1 MFPWNIAKSAEAMF
15 SRWAV
20 KRVCKFLLKKK
31 LGQFI
36 LGDIDADQ
44 LDVQLSEGTI
54 QLSDLALNV
63 DFLNQKFG
71 AAASVIIKEGSIGS
85 LLVRMP
91 WKGKGCEVEVDEL
104 ELVLIP
110 CAENNSQGSAE
121 SCNLDK
127 DGNPVKLDSDM
138 GENTAKSSSR
148 DVHEGVKTIAKMV
161 KWFLTS
167 FHVTIKRL
175 IVAFDPCIEMDGKT
189 SGCRSTLV
197 LRISETECGTCVS
210 EDDTQNADARIENFL
225 GISQLTNF
233 VKFQGAALELLQMD
247 DVDNQTCIPCE
258 TESTFFSG
266 CRPPCAT
273 TPILIGKRGG
283 FSGNLK
289 LSIPWKNGSL
299 DIRKVD
305 ADVSIEPVELR
316 FQPSTIKWLLLAWE
330 KYKNLEKDGSSLKS
344 ADSVFLDS
352 ASHCISP
359 RSVCSAADKVMPI
372 CGSFPTESSS
382 LTLQDSMTE
391 GLLPGSHLI
400 SDWVPFLLH
409 KNKEDAI
416 EELDFGASVDQFFE
430 CFDGI
435 RSSQSALGSSG
446 AWNWTCS
453 VFTAI
458 TAASSLASGSLHI
471 PSEQQHVETNLKAT
485 LAGISVVFSFQNE
498 NQTHFCDT
506 KGAHSAVLYLGAE
519 CRDILL
525 VTQVCPQEIRFQ
537 GTMEYIEVANYSSYK
552 DDTFEFGFQG
562 CNNNINSQTLS
573 VLHLQ
578 ADVQNALPLYVSSS
592 EDLDESNALAAE
604 DFPFGYKDGVVRTTL
619 LKTSGVTHCQF
630 TVGSSSSNGSLSGTT
645 SFSLKLPHF
654 VFWVDFSL
662 LNMLFELVKELEKPV
677 EMNNKQAEVPSEA
690 SNKNHGSSH
699 GNLRRSSSCVKT
711 LSSTESLRGDI
722 LIPSARIILCFRA
735 KGGEDVRGF
744 SSWDQFIALE
754 FSSPSTFNKGIIQE
768 HGPTSDA
775 RSDKRFSSTATRSLH
790 LNVGNLDVFLVSP
803 ASKDNAGIRS
813 GNMQRQKFTAQ
824 NIMSVTDRTGRLS
837 VISMLWQEGYVT
849 GPWIAKKAKNLA
861 TFEESRSI
869 SKFVGQ
875 DHEFA
880 SVSTVKDLQDLNSH
894 TREEIILSS
903 AFSLH
908 ACLPSVSIS
917 LGNTQYKGLYSLL
930 DQMINELNVACGSV
944 NVKEKSSVSQTSILV
959 GCDSVEILISLD
971 AKEIVK
977 SSMQSE
983 LPGAWHQLKL
993 KVQKLEMLSV
1003 SNIGGITGA
1012 NFFWLAHG
1020 EGKLWGSITG
1030 IPDQE
1035 FLLIACSNSTMKRG
1049 DGGGSNA
1056 LSSRLAGS
1064 DIVHLWDPK
1073 TFQGSTSIT
1082 VRCATIVAVGGRL
1095 DWTEAICSFFVIPPP
1110 EIEQAVDIEKGDVNS
1125 HHGSSFVLNLVD
1137 VGLSYEPYLKNAMV
1151 RTEAL
1156 DSEPIFSYV
1165 KEDEEHVSCLLA
1177 ASSLNL
1183 SNSTTEDSMES
1194 EYRIRVQDLGL
1205 LLRVMAKPE
1214 DVGGIYSVEHLHKIG
1229 YVKVA
1234 REALVE
1240 ATLKTNCNNG
1250 LLWEVECS
1258 KSHVYVETCYDTMSS
1273 LFRLAAQLQKLFAP
1287 DMEESV
1293 VHLQTRWN
1301 KVQQEQESRGFNDEA
1316 SNSGSN
1322 SLLPNSQVH
1331 TFGAVTESETRL
1343 VGLMDEICDDA
1354 FHLDKDQTCQYDT
1367 SESQICIS
1375 FDQDL
1380 GEARYSSIE
1389 TPEIFSP
1396 GPSFDGSMPV
1406 AELESNQTSFLQE
1419 GNVLELI
1426 EGYCLSELRP
1436 LSELSANRQSPHEIL
1451 KCKTRN
1457 VINRD
1462 VGAENNGWYGTSVR
1476 ILENHISEAS
1486 ESSMKE
1492 PVEDKL
1498 PSIEG
1503 TKCNDFGKAIGCVLL
1518 KNIDVRWRMLSGSD
1532 WHDSRATDQRSVDCS
1547 GRDATVC
1554 LEFALS
1560 GMEFQYDVFPAG
1572 GISVSKLSLS
1582 VQDFYLYDRSKDA
1595 PWKLVLGYYHS
1606 KDRPRKS
1613 SSKAFKLDL
1622 ESVRPDPLTPL
1633 EEYRLRVAL
1642 LPMLLHLHQCQLDF
1656 LISFFGAK
1664 SSSIDQSPGCRQES
1678 DGSKF
1683 LPAKSNNLAGPT
1695 IEEEAFLP
1703 YFQKF
1708 DIWPIL
1714 VRVDYSPS
1722 RVDLAAL
1729 RGGKYVELVNLV
1741 PWKGVELQLKHVHA
1755 VGIYGW
1761 GSVCETIVGEWLED
1775 ISQNQIHKILRG
1787 LPTIRSLVAVGAGA
1801 AKLVSLPIESY
1812 RKDKRVL
1819 KGMQRGT
1826 IAFLR
1831 SISLEA
1837 VGLGVHLAAGAHDI
1851 LLQAEYLLTG
1861 IPSSAPWSVPHK
1873 MKTNVRS
1880 NQPKDAQQGIHQA
1893 YESLSDGLGK
1903 SASALVR
1910 TPLKKYQ
1917 RGAGAG
1923 SALATAVR
1931 AVPAAAIAPA
1941 SACASAVHCAL
1952 LGFRNSLDPERKK
1965 ESMEK
1970 YLGPPQPWEQN

>member
-1 MFPWNIAKSAEAMF
+1 MFP
-15 SRWAV
+15 
-20 KRVCKFLLKKK
+20 VCKFLLKKK

-127 DGNPVKLDSDM
+127 DGNPVKLDGDM

-258 TESTFFSG
+258 TESTFAEFLSG
-266 CRPPCAT
+266 CRPPGAT

-330 KYKNLEKDGSSLKS
+330 KCKNLEKDGSSHKA

-359 RSVCSAADKVMPI
+359 RSVCSAADKAMPI

-382 LTLQDSMTE
+382 LILQESMTE

-409 KNKEDAI
+409 KNKADAI

-446 AWNWTCS
+446 AGT
-453 VFTAI
+453 
-458 TAASSLASGSLHI
+458 G
-471 PSEQQHVETNLKAT
+471 
-485 LAGISVVFSFQNE
+485 
-498 NQTHFCDT
+498 
-506 KGAHSAVLYLGAE
+506 
-519 CRDILL
+519 RM
-525 VTQVCPQEIRFQ
+525 PQEIRFQ

-592 EDLDESNALAAE
+592 EDLDESNALTAE
-604 DFPFGYKDGVVRTTL
+604 DFPFGYEDDVVRTTL

-630 TVGSSSSNGSLSGTT
+630 TVSSSSSNGSLSGTT

-699 GNLRRSSSCVKT
+699 GNLRRSSSCVTT

-837 VISMLWQEGYVT
+837 VISMLWQEGHVT

-894 TREEIILSS
+894 TRQEIILSS

-917 LGNTQYKGLYSLL
+917 LGNPQYKGLYSLL
-930 DQMINELNVACGSV
+930 DQMINELNVACGSG

-1064 DIVHLWDPK
+1064 DIVYLWDLK
-1073 TFQGSTSIT
+1073 SFQGSTSIT

-1095 DWTEAICSFFVIPPP
+1095 DWTDAICSFFVIPPP

-1125 HHGSSFVLNLVD
+1125 PHGSSFVLNLVD

-1165 KEDEEHVSCLLA
+1165 KEDEEQVSCLLA

-1214 DVGGIYSVEHLHKIG
+1214 DVGGIYSVEHLHNFG

-1322 SLLPNSQVH
+1322 SLLPTSQVH
-1331 TFGAVTESETRL
+1331 TFGAVTESETRS

-1380 GEARYSSIE
+1380 GEARYSSIK

-1396 GPSFDGSMPV
+1396 GPSFDGSVPV
-1406 AELESNQTSFLQE
+1406 AELENNQTSFLQE

-1457 VINRD
+1457 VINGD

-1532 WHDSRATDQRSVDCS
+1532 WHDSRATDQQSVDCS

-1622 ESVRPDPLTPL
+1622 ESSTVFLGQR
-1633 EEYRLRVAL
+1633 AL
-1642 LPMLLHLHQCQLDF
+1642 QSTSLQGVVKIQMVQNSCQP
-1656 LISFFGAK
+1656 K
-1664 SSSIDQSPGCRQES
+1664 
-1678 DGSKF
+1678 
-1683 LPAKSNNLAGPT
+1683 
-1695 IEEEAFLP
+1695 
-1703 YFQKF
+1703 KF

-1741 PWKGVELQLKHVHA
+1741 PWKGVELQLKHVRA

-1903 SASALVR
+1903 SASALDQ
-1910 TPLKKYQ
+1910 LWQ
-1917 RGAGAG
+1917 LLFGQF
-1923 SALATAVR
+1923 LQ
-1931 AVPAAAIAPA
+1931 AAIAPA

>member
-54 QLSDLALNV
+54 QLNDLALNV
-63 DFLNQKFG
+63 DFLNQNFG

-85 LLVRMP
+85 LLVRLP

-104 ELVLIP
+104 ELVLNL
-110 CAENNSQGSAE
+110 CAENNSPASAE

-127 DGNPVKLDSDM
+127 DANPGTLDGDM
-138 GENTAKSSSR
+138 ADDAAKSASR

-175 IVAFDPCIEMDGKT
+175 IVAFDPCLEKNGKT
-189 SGCRSTLV
+189 LGCSSTLV
-197 LRISETECGTCVS
+197 LRILETECGTCVS
-210 EDDTQNADARIENFL
+210 EDDSQNSDARFDNFL

-233 VKFQGAALELLQMD
+233 VKFQGASLELLQMND
-247 DVDNQTCIPCE
+247 ADNQTCSPCQSE
-258 TESTFFSG
+258 RTFGEFFPK
-266 CRPPCAT
+266 CRPPGAT
-273 TPILIGKRGG
+273 TPILVGKRGG
-283 FSGNLK
+283 FSGNIK

-305 ADVSIEPVELR
+305 ADVSIEPLELR
-316 FQPSTIKWLLLAWE
+316 FQPSTTKWSLLAWE
-330 KYKNLEKDGSSLKS
+330 KYKNLVKDKS
-344 ADSVFLDS
+344 NHKPADSVYLDS
-352 ASHCISP
+352 TSHCISP
-359 RSVCSAADKVMPI
+359 RSVYSTTDKVRPS

-382 LTLQDSMTE
+382 FTLQESVAE
-391 GLLPGSHLI
+391 PLLPGSHLI
-400 SDWVPFLLH
+400 SDWVPFFIH
-409 KNKEDAI
+409 QNKKDGI

-430 CFDGI
+430 CFDGM
-435 RSSQSALGSSG
+435 RSSQSALGNSG
-446 AWNWTCS
+446 MWNWTCS

-458 TAASSLASGSLHI
+458 TAASSLASGSLHV
-471 PSEQQHVETNLKAT
+471 PPEQQHVETNLKAA
-485 LAGISVVFSFQNE
+485 LAGISVVFSFQDE
-498 NQTHFCDT
+498 KQTHFCDN
-506 KGAHSAVLYLGAE
+506 KGVDSDVLYLGAE

-525 VTQVCPQEIRFQ
+525 VTQVCPQEIRFK

-552 DDTFEFGFQG
+552 EDTSEFGFQRS
-562 CNNNINSQTLS
+562 NANINSHTLS
-573 VLHLQ
+573 VQHLQ
-578 ADVQNALPLYVSSS
+578 ADVQSVLPLLPSSF
-592 EDLDESNALAAE
+592 EDTVVEV
-604 DFPFGYKDGVVRTTL
+604 PFGYKDVVRTTL

-630 TVGSSSSNGSLSGTT
+630 TVSSSTSNGSLCRT

-654 VFWVDFSL
+654 VFWVDFSF
-662 LNMLFELVKELEKPV
+662 LNMLLELSNEVGKPV
-677 EMNNKQAEVPSEA
+677 KTNGNQTEFSSES
-690 SNKNHGSSH
+690 SNKKHGSSH
-699 GNLRRSSSCVKT
+699 GDLRRSSSHVKT
-711 LSSTESLRGDI
+711 LSSTETQRGDI
-722 LIPSARIILCFRA
+722 LIPNARIILCFHD
-735 KGGEDVRGF
+735 KGGKDVRGF

-754 FSSPSTFNKGIIQE
+754 FSSPSNFNKGVQD
-768 HGPTSDA
+768 HGPTLDA
-775 RSDKRFSSTATRSLH
+775 RSEKMYFSTATRSLH
-790 LNVGNLDVFLVSP
+790 LNVGNLDIFLVSP
-803 ASKDNAGIRS
+803 ASKDNAGISS
-813 GNMQRQKFTAQ
+813 GNMQRHTFAAKK
-824 NIMSVTDRTGRLS
+824 IMSASNSTGRLS

-849 GPWIAKKAKNLA
+849 GPWIAKKAKCLA
-861 TFEESRSI
+861 GFEESRSI
-869 SKFVGQ
+869 SKFVGK

-880 SVSTVKDLQDLNSH
+880 SVSTVKDLQDLNSQ
-894 TREEIILSS
+894 TQQEIILSS

-908 ACLPSVSIS
+908 VCLPSVSINLDYS
-917 LGNTQYKGLYSLL
+917 QYKGLYCLL
-930 DQMINELNVACGSV
+930 DQMLNDLSSDCDSV
-944 NVKEKSSVSQTSILV
+944 NFKEASSASQTSILV
-959 GCDSVEILISLD
+959 SCDSVEILISLD
-971 AKEIVK
+971 VKEIVK
-977 SSMQSE
+977 SSIQSE
-983 LPGAWHQLKL
+983 LPGSWHQLKL
-993 KVQKLEMLSV
+993 KIQKLDMLSV
-1003 SNIGGITGA
+1003 SNIGGISGA

-1073 TFQGSTSIT
+1073 SFHGSTSVT
-1082 VRCATIVAVGGRL
+1082 VRCATIVALGGRL
-1095 DWTEAICSFFVIPPP
+1095 DWADALCSFFIIPC
-1110 EIEQAVDIEKGDVNS
+1110 ENEAEKCNKKDEFS
-1125 HHGSSFVLNLVD
+1125 APRGSSFVLNLVD
-1137 VGLSYEPYLKNAMV
+1137 IGLSYEPYLKNVVV
-1151 RTEAL
+1151 RSEAS
-1156 DSEPIFSYV
+1156 DSEPSSSYV
-1165 KEDEEHVSCLLA
+1165 KEEMGKEHVSCLLA

-1183 SNSTTEDSMES
+1183 SNSTRAGSVEND
-1194 EYRIRVQDLGL
+1194 YRIRVQDLGL
-1205 LLRVMAKPE
+1205 LLRLMSKPE
-1214 DVGGIYSVEHLHKIG
+1214 DVGGIYSAVHLHKIG

-1240 ATLKTNCNNG
+1240 ATLRTNCNSG

-1258 KSHVYVETCYDTMSS
+1258 KSHIYVETCHDTMSS
-1273 LFRLAAQLQKLFAP
+1273 LLRLAAQLQQLFAP

-1293 VHLQTRWN
+1293 MHLQTRWN
-1301 KVQQEQESRGFNDEA
+1301 KVQQEQESRGFHDEA
-1316 SNSGSN
+1316 RNCGSDP
-1322 SLLPNSQVH
+1322 LRATSQLH
-1331 TFGAVTESETRL
+1331 TAGAVTESETQL

-1354 FHLDKDQTCQYDT
+1354 FLSDKNQTCH
-1367 SESQICIS
+1367 SESQIGIS

-1380 GEARYSSIE
+1380 GEAHYSSIA
-1389 TPEIFSP
+1389 TPDILSLGAP
-1396 GPSFDGSMPV
+1396 YDGSVPE
-1406 AELESNQTSFLQE
+1406 AELESSQTSFLQE

-1426 EGYCLSELRP
+1426 EGYCLSDLRP
-1436 LSELSANRQSPHEIL
+1436 LSELSANRRSSNEIG
-1451 KCKTRN
+1451 KCKSKN
-1457 VINRD
+1457 FINGD
-1462 VGAENNGWYGTSVR
+1462 VGGESNGWYGTSIS
-1476 ILENHISEAS
+1476 ILENHIPEAC
-1486 ESSMKE
+1486 ENSMTQSA
-1492 PVEDKL
+1492 EDNL
-1498 PSIEG
+1498 PFIEG
-1503 TKCNDFGKAIGCVLL
+1503 IKCNDFGKAIGRVLL

-1532 WHDSRATDQRSVDCS
+1532 WHDSRSTGQRSVDFS

-1554 LEFALS
+1554 LELALS
-1560 GMEFQYDVFPAG
+1560 GMEFQYDIFPVG
-1572 GISVSKLSLS
+1572 GICVSKLSLS
-1582 VQDFYLYDRSKDA
+1582 VQDFYLYDRSKEA

-1642 LPMLLHLHQCQLDF
+1642 LPMLLHLHQSQLDF
-1656 LISFFGAK
+1656 LINFFAAK
-1664 SSSIDQSPGCRQES
+1664 SSSTDHSPGGHQDA
-1678 DGSKF
+1678 DGSKV
-1683 LPAKSNNLAGPT
+1683 LPVKSNDLAGHT

-1703 YFQKF
+1703 YFQASCFLVLPGKF

-1761 GSVCETIVGEWLED
+1761 GSVCETIIGEWLEE

-1787 LPTIRSLVAVGAGA
+1787 LPTIRSLVAVSAGA
-1801 AKLVSLPIESY
+1801 RKLVSLPIESY
-1812 RKDKRVL
+1812 RKDKKLL

-1837 VGLGVHLAAGAHDI
+1837 VGLGVHLAAGAYDI

-1861 IPSSAPWSVPHK
+1861 IPSAPWSVPHK

-1880 NQPKDAQQGIHQA
+1880 NQPIDAQQGIHQA

-1903 SASALVR
+1903 SASALIR

-1923 SALATAVR
+1923 PALATAAR
-1931 AVPAAAIAPA
+1931 AVPAAAITPA

-1965 ESMEK
+1965 ESIEK